1 MQDGEED
8 YAMKTD
14 KHMKLLKMSAGIL
27 IILALP
33 IIFFQLMGVNILD
46 LNTSNKRV
54 IAIVNEDLG
63 LTKEEENIEMGVEV
77 VSILAEGSPYE
88 WKVMGRGAAENG
100 LKSNQFEAI
109 VYIPSN
115 FSENIMSYDQR
126 NPKKAEFAYQVQ
138 RQKTGLRK
146 ERVLNEIQTATNRVN
161 DKVSTLYWSYIA
173 QEMNHIK
180 KEFANILGK
189 ETDFLSAMSAYYK
202 PESEDLATEMKRQKE
217 QMESLLSTIGSASN
231 AHDSRIENAESF
243 GQQMSDFISYVQQY
257 KGFQDTQ
264 KQILQLVQDSS
275 LAKIH
280 SAAMAQAEKFNE
292 SVEQLEESTEQLNDE
307 IYKVNGIID
316 ANKEKLNALSDLR
329 KSEVDRQL
337 SDLLVVQGTA
347 IDRYNN
353 TILDN
358 LEKGIA
364 TSKNGTA
371 VLGVTNIGAD
381 QQQLSTIKEEMQLK
395 ASIKETEV
403 LPGLEEER
411 AKVADILSALTSLKA
426 KVAEVDP
433 ESGFASE
440 LEQLEGELTAV
451 NASFFEKE
459 SVWNNAKQE
468 GTNDYTKA
476 STDFG
481 NLLASY
487 QSVYRE
493 YESVQQ
499 ILSSYPVDTARI
511 GVEIKQKEE
520 SLLKHEQ
527 LSDEQRNRLEELFAK
542 GATSTDTSSLLSY
555 YATLEQFEFTLDEGG
570 QSANKDA
577 MLEDEI
583 LTALLKNVVDLNE
596 VELESWTT
604 VTDSIPETEL
614 GMTDLST
621 TFAAI
626 MSGYKETVEEQHVS
640 LLTDLQAIDQQANML
655 LQQIQNP
662 AMMIGSSEPV
672 PTTSEG
678 QIAAGQQNVS
688 NQLISLSS
696 MMQSLSQRQSSLV
709 NYASDLY
716 GKADNMKDTSNQF
729 SNKWETNVQAMSDFD
744 GDIQGFLANT
754 YVDGQENGY
763 AFNHF
768 VNPLDVKGE
777 AELSDEAK
785 KVPPVILF
793 IIMLISSLLIGY
805 FTYQMKDGPIGLR
818 LGLTAILSLLVGLI
832 ISLYSI
838 NMYILNDQRAVEWT
852 VFTILLLLAGAAIIR
867 TALEFGQS
875 AGWIAS
881 VALMCLYIIPLLI
894 LAVPDIHIPDML
906 STVYMS
912 IKYEPETSFLWG
924 VVITG
929 VISILMLT
937 ISYFT
942 NKNAT
947 AVQVEEVYE
956 N

>member
-1 MQDGEED
+1 
-8 YAMKTD
+8 MKTN
-14 KHMKLLKMSAGIL
+14 KSKKYWKMIAGIL
-27 IILALP
+27 IILAVP
-33 IIFFQLMGVNILD
+33 IVFFQLMGVNILD

-63 LTKEEENIEMGVEV
+63 LTKEEENIDMGVEV
-77 VSILAEGSPYE
+77 VSILATDSPYE

-100 LKSNQFEAI
+100 LKSNQYDAI

-115 FSENIMSYDQR
+115 FSENIMSYDQQ
-126 NPKKAEFAYQVQ
+126 NPKKAEFSYQVQ

-146 ERVLNEIQTATNRVN
+146 ERVLNEIKTATNRVN

-180 KEFANILGK
+180 KEFTNILGK

-202 PESEDLATEMKRQKE
+202 PESETLATEMKRQKE
-217 QMESLLSTIGSASN
+217 QMESLLSTIGSANN
-231 AHDSRIENAESF
+231 AHDSRIDNAESF
-243 GQQMSDFISYVQQY
+243 GQQMNGFITYVQQY
-257 KGFQDTQ
+257 KEFQDTQ
-264 KQILQLVQDSS
+264 KQILQQVQDSS
-275 LAKIH
+275 LAKIQ
-280 SAAMAQAEKFNE
+280 AAAVAQAEQFNQ
-292 SVEQLEESTEQLNDE
+292 SVQQLENSNEKLNDE
-307 IYKVNGIID
+307 IYKVNSIID

-329 KSEVDRQL
+329 KNEVDRQL
-337 SDLLVVQGTA
+337 SDLLIVQGTA

-364 TSKNGTA
+364 TGKNGAA
-371 VLGVTNIGAD
+371 VLGVTNIGTD
-381 QQQLSTIKEEMQLK
+381 QQQLTKIKEEMEQK
-395 ASIKETEV
+395 ATVKETTG

-411 AKVADILSALTSLKA
+411 AKVTDILSALSAIKA
-426 KVAEVDP
+426 KVAEADP
-433 ESGFASE
+433 GSGFVSE

-451 NASFFEKE
+451 NTVISEKE
-459 SVWNNAKQE
+459 TAWKSANQE
-468 GTNDYTKA
+468 GTNDYAKA
-476 STDFG
+476 SADYG
-481 NLLASY
+481 SLLENY
-487 QSVYRE
+487 NSVYRE

-499 ILSSYPVDTARI
+499 IVSSYPVDTARI

-520 SLLKHEQ
+520 DLLKHER
-527 LSDEQRNRLEELFAK
+527 LSDDQRTRLEELFAK

-555 YATLEQFEFTLDEGG
+555 YATLEQFEFTLNEGG

-577 MLEDEI
+577 ILQDEI

-596 VELESWTT
+596 EELAGWTT

-614 GMTDLST
+614 GMSDLST

-626 MSGYKETVEEQHVS
+626 MSGYKETVEQQHLA
-640 LLTDLQAIDQQANML
+640 LLTDLNSIDKQASML

-662 AMMIGSSEPV
+662 SMMIGSSEPV
-672 PTTSEG
+672 ATTTEG
-678 QIAAGQQNVS
+678 QVAAGQQNVS
-688 NQLISLSS
+688 NQLISLSG
-696 MMQSLSQRQSSLV
+696 MIQSLSQKQSSLV

-716 GKADNMKDTSNQF
+716 GKADNIKDTSNEF
-729 SNKWETNVQAMSDFD
+729 SNKWETNVKAMSEFD

-777 AELSDEAK
+777 AELADEVK

-793 IIMLISSLLIGY
+793 IILLISSLLIGY
-805 FTYQMKDGPIGLR
+805 FTYQMKEGPIGMR
-818 LGLTAILSLLVGLI
+818 IGLTAILSLLVGLI

-852 VFTILLLLAGAAIIR
+852 IFTILLLLAGAAIIR
-867 TALEFGQS
+867 TSLEFGQS

-894 LAVPDIHIPDML
+894 LAVPDITIPDIL
-906 STVYMS
+906 SSVYMS

-929 VISILMLT
+929 VVSIIMLT
-937 ISYFT
+937 VSYFIY
-942 NKNAT
+942 KNPPAT
-947 AVQVEEVYE
+947 PVEEAYE